1 LLLFNKPL
9 YWTSFDLVKR
19 VRGVILKKMN
29 IKSIKV
35 GHAGTLDPLATGLMI
50 VCTGSFTKRIEQ
62 FQNLNKEY
70 EAEIMLGAST
80 PSHDLETQIDRQFDI
95 SHISETLLKDLLKT
109 LTGTFEQKP
118 PSFSAK
124 FINGKRA
131 YELARKGKEVELK
144 PNLVSIYSLD
154 MIGYSRPI
162 LKIKIKC
169 SKGTYIRALARDIG
183 IKLNAG
189 AHLTAL
195 TRTCIGDY
203 TLEKAMTLDD
213 FEKLLKFM

>member
-1 LLLFNKPL
+1 LL
-9 YWTSFDLVKR
+9 
-19 VRGVILKKMN
+19 
-29 IKSIKV
+29 
-35 GHAGTLDPLATGLMI
+35 I